1 LRRIRHEIDDHL
13 MDLVRVADDARH
25 VGQLLDDLD
34 RRRERGSHH
43 AERAARHARG
53 INEMLSG
60 ILRAAEGEDLL
71 DKVPRPLAR

>member
-1 LRRIRHEIDDHL
+1 MLGTSASCSTIWIVARSAARIMPSD
-13 MDLVRVADDARH
+13 
-25 VGQLLDDLD
+25 
-34 RRRERGSHH
+34 
-43 AERAARHARG
+43 AARHARG